1 MLLIYFAV
9 TTMKLNATM
18 TSYSNTLKK
27 VYLSKTVLNEFTF
40 TYDDD
45 RNESFVIIFQ
55 QYTAIYVEFF
65 YQPPLIE

>member
-1 MLLIYFAV
+1 
-9 TTMKLNATM
+9 MKLNATM